1 MVQKTF
7 DKIPENSTSEST
19 HKKLKA
25 DKKLPKLH
33 VESVQSEFLSLKTG
47 TSLIPAVRKNEN
59 NRMKLRD
66 ETFYS
71 NVTYMQVCRPYAHF
85 YQSPHCDY

>member
-1 MVQKTF
+1 M
-7 DKIPENSTSEST
+7 
-19 HKKLKA
+19 KA
-25 DKKLPKLH
+25 DKKLPKLGLH

-71 NVTYMQVCRPYAHF
+71 NVTYCRMAF
-85 YQSPHCDY
+85 INDILVNDINDLN